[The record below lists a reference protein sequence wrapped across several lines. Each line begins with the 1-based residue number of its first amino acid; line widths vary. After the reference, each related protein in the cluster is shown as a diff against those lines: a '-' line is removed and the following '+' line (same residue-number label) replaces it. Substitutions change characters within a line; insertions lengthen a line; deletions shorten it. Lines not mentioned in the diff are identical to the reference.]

1 MGKNGK
7 KPSLFQRKAGLPVTI
22 LLGILVVLLIWL
34 PLPLNCG
41 CAIGPRS
48 SSLSTLRDLWNG
60 VEPSG
65 YVAHALGG
73 IDGNFYTNSR
83 EAFVSNYE
91 KGFRTF
97 EVDLVLL
104 QDGSA
109 FCAHDDAEWMYGLD
123 KPFLQTTADELS
135 ARACLGMYTPL
146 TGTELLDLAWEYGD
160 AYFLLHTKRT
170 TQVSTHD
177 ILRTLVSEAKERHP
191 SVLDRMIPRT
201 LGLGDLRKVA
211 EIYPFRDYWVDG
223 YCHKLK
229 SNGNSRLHRDQQIVF
244 YLIGRGN
251 RTGFSGTMGTVLDS
265 CGSIADPSRLRCAAL
280 GLLPSLLLHDVKL
293 YISVDIARE

>member
-1 MGKNGK
+1 MGKDGK
-7 KPSLFQRKAGLPVTI
+7 KPSLFQRKAGLPATI

-48 SSLSTLRDLWNG
+48 SRLSTIEDLWNG
-60 VEPSG
+60 VEASG

-109 FCAHDDAEWMYGLD
+109 FCAHDGTEWMYGLD
-123 KPFLQTTADELS
+123 RPFLQTTADELS
-135 ARACLGMYTPL
+135 GRACLGKYTPL
-146 TGTELLDLAWEYGD
+146 TGSELLDLASEYTD
-160 AYFLLHTKRT
+160 AYFLVHTKRT
-170 TQVSTHD
+170 AQGSTHD
-177 ILRTLVSEAKERHP
+177 ILRALVSEAEERHP
-191 SVLDRMIPRT
+191 SVLDRIIPRT

-211 EIYPFRDYWVDG
+211 DIYPFRDYWVDV

-229 SNGNSRLHRDQQIVF
+229 SNGSSGLNRDQQVVF
-244 YLIGRGN
+244 YLIGHGSP
-251 RTGFSGTMGTVLDS
+251 TGLSGTMGTLLDLW
-265 CGSIADPSRLRCAAL
+265 GSLADPSRLRCPPL
-280 GLLPSLLLHDVKL
+280 GPVASLHNVRL
-293 YISVDIARE
+293 YISVDFTVE